1 MSSKKLTTKSKTPIT
16 GTAERAAATSR
27 STILLQCPTCGKQTV
42 YSNSNPC
49 RPFCSR
55 TCKLNDLAAWASD
68 EYRVPENTR
77 LGSPSDNN
85 QKSDHGNDHEYEM
98 ENRSD
103 ESDQD

>member
-1 MSSKKLTTKSKTPIT
+1 MSSKKLTLKSKTSAAAS
-16 GTAERAAATSR
+16 AERAAATSR

-55 TCKLNDLAAWASD
+55 NCKLNDLAAWASD

-77 LGSPSDNN
+77 IGSPSGNN
-85 QKSDHGNDHEYEM
+85 QEQDQGNEHEYEM